1 MTIVIRFLLCL
12 PLLVASLPVAGQ
24 PFPSKSIEFVTHS
37 SPGGGADLVARVIA
51 DIVAK
56 DKLLPQQ
63 LIVQN
68 RTGGGGTIAMNYVV
82 GKKGDPYVLHS
93 VAVTVMLSVPV
104 RSGLDIGYDRFQMLG
119 LIGFDLNA
127 LSVNVDSPYKTIAD
141 LVNAAKAKPKSIN
154 VAVGSIGATAHHFI
168 YQLERATGARFNT
181 VSTKSGAD
189 AAVQVLGGHVH
200 ATAENVSEMMPHVEA
215 KKMRIIGIPANARV
229 PALPD
234 VPTLKEQGYDLHVGS
249 GRAVASPAGIPAE
262 AVRVYEDMVAK
273 VYKSAGWRDY
283 MRRNQYEEAYMN
295 AEQTTRYMA
304 ARQAEIT
311 AFLTEV
317 GLAQPPKKP

>member
-1 MTIVIRFLLCL
+1 MFRRTPALFAALLGAFA
-12 PLLVASLPVAGQ
+12 PLAAAQG
-24 PFPSKSIEFVTHS
+24 FPTKPIEFVTHS

-51 DIVAK
+51 DIVARE
-56 DKLLPQQ
+56 KLLPQP

-68 RTGGGGTIAMNYVV
+68 RAGGGGTIAMNYVV
-82 GKKGDPYVLHS
+82 GKRADPYVLHS

-104 RSGLDIGYDRFQMLG
+104 RTGLDIGYDKFHMLG

-127 LSVNVDSPYKTIAD
+127 LTVNVDSPFKTAQD

-168 YQLERATGARFNT
+168 YQLERMTGARFNT

-200 ATAENVSEMMPHVEA
+200 ATAENVSEMMGHVEA
-215 KKMRIIGIPANARV
+215 GKLRFLGVPANARLA
-229 PALPD
+229 ALPD
-234 VPTLKEQGYDLHVGS
+234 TPTMKEQGYDLHVGS
-249 GRAVASPAGIPAE
+249 GRAVASPAGIPRDA
-262 AVRVYEDMVAK
+262 AQIYEEMVAK

-304 ARQAEIT
+304 ARQAEI
-311 AFLTEV
+311 ARFLAEV
-317 GLAQPPKKP
+317 GLAQPPKK